1 MMSESRWWDAVVP
14 IVAAAIVAPVLIL
27 SDLDVLGRALVA
39 ASAALLIV
47 AYFGFGRRL
56 RQGGSTPLAV
66 VFVILLAIS
75 IGVGVAAAPF
85 MAMLQTLAY
94 PLVWVSVDTR
104 RGGVLGSVA
113 IGFGV
118 FIGFVAH
125 GGFTIESLWEGILS
139 AGLAVVF
146 ATALGLWISS
156 IAEYGEER
164 ARLVT
169 ELTEAQSQVEA
180 LSRDRGAAEERER
193 IARDIHDTLAQTLA
207 GLVLLSE
214 RAGRQA
220 RDGRTDAAAEAI
232 ATIEQTAREALADA
246 DGYVTSVALDE
257 SRALVARMAAVPADD
272 ALAAAIER
280 LAARFRAEVGLA
292 IDVEVAAGVDLD
304 REQQVVLLRCLQEAL
319 ANVRKHARATL
330 VVVTVAPH
338 GEGIGM
344 TVRDDGVGFDP
355 SAART
360 GFGLDGISDRA
371 TLAGGSVEVDSVPG
385 RGSVLTI
392 LLPRAG
398 VAA

>member
-1 MMSESRWWDAVVP
+1 MSKSRWWDVVVP
-14 IVAAAIVAPVLIL
+14 IVAAAIVAPILIL
-27 SDLDVLGRALVA
+27 SELDGLDRMLVA
-39 ASAALLIV
+39 ASAALLVI

-56 RQGGSTPLAV
+56 RQRSSTPLAV
-66 VFVILLAIS
+66 VFVILLTIS
-75 IGVGVAAAPF
+75 IGVGVTAAPF

-104 RGGVLGSVA
+104 RGGVLGSIA

-125 GGFTIESLWEGILS
+125 GGFTMESFWEGILS
-139 AGLAVVF
+139 GGLAVVF

-156 IAEYGEER
+156 IAEYGQER

-169 ELTEAQSQVEA
+169 ELTAAQSQVEA

-220 RDGRTDAAAEAI
+220 RDGRTDAATETI
-232 ATIEQTAREALADA
+232 ATIEQTAREALA
-246 DGYVTSVALDE
+246 E

-319 ANVRKHARATL
+319 ANVRKHARAT
-330 VVVTVAPH
+330 VVSVTVAPD
-338 GEGIGM
+338 GDGIRM

-371 TLAGGSVEVDSVPG
+371 TLAGGDVEVESAPG
-385 RGSVLTI
+385 RGATLTI
-392 LLPRAG
+392 LLPPAG

>member
-85 MAMLQTLAY
+85 IAMLQTLAY

-139 AGLAVVF
+139 GGLAVVF

-232 ATIEQTAREALADA
+232 ATIEQTAREALA
-246 DGYVTSVALDE
+246 E
-257 SRALVARMAAVPADD
+257 SRALVARMAAGPADD

>member
-1 MMSESRWWDAVVP
+1 MSETRWWDLVVP
-14 IVAAAIVAPVLIL
+14 AVAAAIVALIL
-27 SDLDVLGRALVA
+27 VFAAPDLLTRILVA
-39 ASAALLIV
+39 ISAALLVV
-47 AYFGFGRRL
+47 AYFTMGRRL
-56 RQGGSTPLAV
+56 VCGNGSAPLAA
-66 VFVILLAIS
+66 VFVILVTIS
-75 IGVGVAAAPF
+75 IGIGVAAAPF

-94 PLVWVSVDTR
+94 PLVWVSVRTR
-104 RGGVLGSVA
+104 RGGIAGSAA

-118 FIGFVAH
+118 FVGFLFR
-125 GGFTIESLWEGILS
+125 GGFTLESFWDGLLS
-139 AGLAVVF
+139 GGLAVVF
-146 ATALGLWISS
+146 SIALGLWISS

-169 ELTEAQSQVEA
+169 ELTDAQSQIEA

-232 ATIEQTAREALADA
+232 ATIEQTAREALA
-246 DGYVTSVALDE
+246 E
-257 SRALVARMAAVPADD
+257 SRALVARMAAVPADE

-292 IDVEVAAGVDLD
+292 IDVDVAAGVDLD

-319 ANVRKHARATL
+319 ANVRKHAQATL
-330 VVVTVAPH
+330 VTVAVASDVD
-338 GEGIGM
+338 GVRM
-344 TVRDDGVGFDP
+344 TVRDDGVGFDT

-360 GFGLDGISDRA
+360 GFGLDGIGDRA
-371 TLAGGSVEVDSVPG
+371 TLAGGSVEVVSEPG
-385 RGSVLTI
+385 RGAVLTI
-392 LLPRAG
+392 VLPRAG
-398 VAA
+398 VTA

>member
-56 RQGGSTPLAV
+56 RRGGSTPLAV

-85 MAMLQTLAY
+85 IAMLQTLAY

-118 FIGFVAH
+118 FIGLVAH

-139 AGLAVVF
+139 GGLAVVF

-232 ATIEQTAREALADA
+232 ATIEQTAREALA
-246 DGYVTSVALDE
+246 E

-398 VAA
+398 VAG